1 MVKRFRK
8 SFVFVKYQ
16 ISLQTKQT
24 KDKPSGV
31 DFSDAKQNL
40 KKEVV
45 RII

>member
-1 MVKRFRK
+1 MNCFCHQNSLKNL
-8 SFVFVKYQ
+8 Q
-16 ISLQTKQT
+16 ISLKIKQT